1 MLPIKS
7 YIVVGPGRTGSK
19 YIVNILRHFYLQ
31 NRIFLK
37 ENFIENLEGKSIEPF
52 HIYHSHTKEII
63 KLENKNTKIILSI
76 RNVVNSALSWCINPY
91 IKKFHL
97 FQDDLL
103 KTEVVPFYL
112 DPQTFIFHYNYTKN
126 FYQYFTKESIEK
138 ITIINY
144 DDVLHSDGRRLN
156 YDVIL
161 NKLNLKSSTDPQMN
175 QPQMYFPVKNP
186 GTYPQWIKN
195 WEEIKSISDDLET
208 DPTCFFKTN
217 LTINYKYSGA

>member
-1 MLPIKS
+1 MSSIYS

-19 YIVNILRHFYLQ
+19 YIVNILRHFHLQ
-31 NRIFLK
+31 NFIFLK
-37 ENFIENLEGKSIEPF
+37 YNSPDLEVKSIEPF
-52 HIYHSHTKEII
+52 NIYHSHTKEII

-76 RNVVNSALSWCINPY
+76 RNIINSTLSWFIVPY

-97 FQDDLL
+97 FRDDLS

-112 DPQTFIFHYNYTKN
+112 DPQTFIVHYNHTKN

-144 DDVLHSDGRRLN
+144 DDVLHPDGNLD
-156 YDVIL
+156 YHVIL
-161 NKLNLKSSTDPQMN
+161 NKLNLKIREPILN
-175 QPQMYFPVKNP
+175 PLIVKNP

-195 WEEIKSISDDLET
+195 WEEIKSIFDSLET
-208 DPTCFFKTN
+208 DPTCFFQN
-217 LTINYKYSGA
+217 